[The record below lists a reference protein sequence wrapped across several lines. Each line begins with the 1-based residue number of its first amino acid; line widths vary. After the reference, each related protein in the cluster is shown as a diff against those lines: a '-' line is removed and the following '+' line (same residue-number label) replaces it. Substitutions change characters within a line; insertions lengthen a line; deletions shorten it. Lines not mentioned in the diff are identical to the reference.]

1 MYKWDDFMSGLFAA
15 DIGVG
20 QGSGLSLVLSGLYIG
35 LVLQLFTLELISR
48 EVRLLSYI
56 DDRTILTQSTHLSQ
70 NLPKLTVA
78 YSIIFRLLTALGLV
92 LEHNK
97 SEVFHFSRSWGE
109 SHPPLTLVSPPIW
122 GTPYLAL
129 SCTGGT

>member
-97 SEVFHFSRSWGE
+97 SEVFHFSRSWGN
-109 SHPPLTLVSPPIW
+109 H
-122 GTPYLAL
+122 TPH
-129 SCTGGT
+129 